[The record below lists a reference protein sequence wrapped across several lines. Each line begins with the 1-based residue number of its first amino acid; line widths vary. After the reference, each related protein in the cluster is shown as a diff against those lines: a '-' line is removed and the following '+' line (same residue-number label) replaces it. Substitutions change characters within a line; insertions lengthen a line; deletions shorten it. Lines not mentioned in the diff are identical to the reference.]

1 MTAATKTRPATH
13 FLGKCLGEGH
23 PMRKTLAEVQANRAV
38 RRDGD
43 YFRCE
48 CGRLAL
54 VKPIKGRIKP
64 AIVCDSRCTGATGP
78 ACDCSCGGDN
88 HGGAHA

>member
-1 MTAATKTRPATH
+1 MNTTKTRPANYI
-13 FLGKCLGEGH
+13 GKCFNGH
-23 PMRKTLAEVQANRAV
+23 PMRVTGEQVMENRRV

-43 YFRCE
+43 YFRCD

-54 VKPIKGRIKP
+54 VKAVKATYKP
-64 AIVCDSRCTGATGP
+64 SVICDARCVGATR
-78 ACDCSCGGDN
+78 AVCDCSCGGDN